1 MSAPVYESDRASLR
15 RLPLLCGVLLLGGVV
30 GWDEAKDSGQSSSL
44 SSSTVDFGIV
54 VSDIEKSLEFYTEGL
69 GFSEIATFEVPA
81 EMGRDTGLSDGQ
93 PFTVHVLAAANEE
106 GATKVKLMQ
115 FPQAPGARID
125 NSYIHSSYGVRYLT
139 LFVKDVEKSLES
151 ARKQGARPIAKGP
164 VSLPESVAPNLQL
177 AVVRDPDGN
186 MIELVGPKKK

>member
-1 MSAPVYESDRASLR
+1 MYSTASLPGSGVFR
-15 RLPLLCGVLLLGGVV
+15 RMPLLFGLVVIGGLV
-30 GWDEAKDSGQSSSL
+30 GWDDAKEAGESSPF

-54 VSDIEKSLEFYTEGL
+54 VSDIEKSLEFYTDGL
-69 GFSEIATFEVPA
+69 GFTEIATFDVPA

-93 PFTVHVLAAANEE
+93 PFKVHVLAAANEE

-125 NSYIHSSYGVRYLT
+125 NSHIHSSYGVRYLT
-139 LFVKDVEKSLES
+139 LFVKDFEKSLES
-151 ARKQGARPIAKGP
+151 AQKQGARPIAKGP
-164 VSLPESVAPNLQL
+164 VTLPESIAPNLQL

-186 MIELVGPKKK
+186 MIELVGPKQK